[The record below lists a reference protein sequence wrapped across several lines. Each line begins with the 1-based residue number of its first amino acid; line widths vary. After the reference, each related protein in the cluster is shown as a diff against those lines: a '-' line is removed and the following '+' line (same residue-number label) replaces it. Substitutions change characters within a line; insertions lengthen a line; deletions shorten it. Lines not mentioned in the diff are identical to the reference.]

1 MLRTFIPPK
10 SIIFQ
15 LNPKIKCIS
24 CFIFVANTIYRFH
37 FDNKLQV
44 RVYAFWGTAS
54 VSEPP
59 TLRICKILYNF
70 SDNPVTNE
78 NPKTHTMIGMYKKLH
93 RLIKR
98 KKANLLLP

>member
-1 MLRTFIPPK
+1 M
-10 SIIFQ
+10 
-15 LNPKIKCIS
+15 
-24 CFIFVANTIYRFH
+24 
-37 FDNKLQV
+37 
-44 RVYAFWGTAS
+44 GTAS

-98 KKANLLLP
+98 KRRISYFHKGFAFFFATDHETLC